1 MPLTD
6 ATLPIMNIS
15 PLVLTFAAQSMTVP
29 LASLFHWPVIGALE
43 PWMISI
49 AIPGMV
55 FLFIAVIVG
64 FGLWH
69 STETEKARQA
79 TIRLALEKGLP
90 LPPDL
95 LKRQP
100 VPPELLKELLKA
112 GPPKADLKGN
122 DRRFGLINVALGIGL
137 FVALR
142 AMPYQTGGAE
152 WFALI
157 PFLIGVA
164 LLVNWALTKNPGNGD
179 PKA

>member
-6 ATLPIMNIS
+6 ATLPIMSIS
-15 PLVLTFAAQSMTVP
+15 TLVLTAAAQSMLAP
-29 LASLFHWPVIGALE
+29 LASLFNWPVIASLE
-43 PWMISI
+43 PWLISI

-55 FLFIAVIVG
+55 FLFVGVIVG
-64 FGLWH
+64 LGLWH
-69 STETEKARQA
+69 KTETEKARQA
-79 TIRLALEKGLP
+79 TIRLALEKGQFV
-90 LPPDL
+90 PPEL
-95 LKRQP
+95 LKGQP

-142 AMPYQTGGAE
+142 AMSYQTGGAE

-164 LLVNWALTKNPGNGD
+164 LLVNWALTKKPGEGD

>member
-100 VPPELLKELLKA
+100 VPP
-112 GPPKADLKGN
+112 
-122 DRRFGLINVALGIGL
+122 
-137 FVALR
+137 
-142 AMPYQTGGAE
+142 
-152 WFALI
+152 
-157 PFLIGVA
+157 
-164 LLVNWALTKNPGNGD
+164 
-179 PKA
+179 